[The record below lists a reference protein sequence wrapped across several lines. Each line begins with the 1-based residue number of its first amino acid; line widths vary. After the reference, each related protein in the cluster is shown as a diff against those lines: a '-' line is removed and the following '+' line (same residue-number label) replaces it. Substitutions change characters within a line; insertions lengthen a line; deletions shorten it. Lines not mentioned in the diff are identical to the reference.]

1 MTKPPTRV
9 TTEKRKEENYMKKLL
24 SIVICIFSIL
34 VLCFAVCKNKTATPS
49 TPTGDIDINNW
60 AHLSKQVVYESND
73 TVLEF
78 SYGVYKTPKLTTETS
93 YFSKNDD
100 ADAGYTACSIAVGR
114 DGEPQEIS
122 KTNRQVYDEACKNG
136 YIMVIRKIIN
146 TRYEEPEA
154 NVQVYFITQDGK
166 RYELSCFENSKPTVV
181 NLAKGAES
189 YNALNKLAK

>member
-1 MTKPPTRV
+1 
-9 TTEKRKEENYMKKLL
+9 MKKFL
-24 SIVICIFSIL
+24 SIIICLFS
-34 VLCFAVCKNKTATPS
+34 VFALCFAGCNNKTATPNTS
-49 TPTGDIDINNW
+49 PEDVKINNW

-93 YFSKNDD
+93 YFSKNDK
-100 ADAGYTACSIAVGR
+100 ADAGYTACWNAVRR

-122 KTNRQVYDEACKNG
+122 KTNRQIYDEACKNG

-181 NLAKGAES
+181 NLANGAES